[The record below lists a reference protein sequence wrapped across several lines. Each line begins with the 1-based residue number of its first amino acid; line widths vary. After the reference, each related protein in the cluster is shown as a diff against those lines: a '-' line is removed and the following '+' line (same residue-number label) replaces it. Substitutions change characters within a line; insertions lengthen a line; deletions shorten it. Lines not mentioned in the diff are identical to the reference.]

1 MLPRIT
7 QRLMMLT
14 ALTISTL
21 CLLPALTMLTPADG
35 SPGLSLMDTRAGL
48 VWACGLL
55 LLAGLPAL
63 LLGLYVSSSGNPLS
77 GVFTIGFAFMI
88 LAAKGGSM
96 TGLIYRQAERPAD
109 HPRGGSIFMQLEIEM
124 VIWVL
129 AWSVMMFLLRL
140 YRLRI
145 RRLFVPSILQTNFSS
160 QMEIEEDDTPRFV
173 LLVRPLLAGLLCA
186 VLGWLLCRALMQ
198 TPTSGQVI
206 GSILLAFTI
215 AGLSARLILPTGNV
229 VYLLL
234 SPLLVGF
241 VSYAM
246 GALTHGSASA
256 DSLILRWQQG
266 EITAPMLA
274 MPIHWASAGLVGV
287 SVGVGMAQGI
297 DRVRIDDAYYRKAKP
312 QTDATDHAGVS
323 QQNTPQ
329 DEHAS

>member
-14 ALTISTL
+14 ALVISTL
-21 CLLPALTMLTPADG
+21 CLLPALPLLKAADG
-35 SPGLSLMDTRAGL
+35 SSGLSLVDARVG
-48 VWACGLL
+48 VVSACGLV

-77 GVFTIGFAFMI
+77 GVFTIGFALMI

-96 TGLIYRQAERPAD
+96 TGLIYRQADRPTD
-109 HPRGGSIFMQLEIEM
+109 QPQGGSIFMQLEIEM

-129 AWSVMMFLLRL
+129 AWCLMMFLLRR

-145 RRLFVPSILQTNFSS
+145 RSRCVPRILQTNFSS
-160 QMEIEEDDTPRFV
+160 QMEVEEDDTPRFV
-173 LLVRPLLAGLLCA
+173 LHVRPLLAGLLCA
-186 VLGWLLCRALMQ
+186 VLGWVLCRALMQ

-206 GSILLAFTI
+206 GSLLVAFTI

-246 GALTHGSASA
+246 GAVVHGSASA
-256 DSLILRWQQG
+256 DRLILLWQVG

-287 SVGVGMAQGI
+287 SVGIGMAQAI
-297 DRVRIDDAYYRKAKP
+297 DRVRIEDAYYRKAKP
-312 QTDATDHAGVS
+312 QADAADHTGVS
-323 QQNTPQ
+323 QQSHPQ